1 MSKSYRNF
9 LKLLEQWPLDP
20 TKTGRDLGQ
29 HIREQVKITFKAGDV
44 YSGDETECN
53 RIHASLKRLADNQ
66 YGRLY
71 PRKSNSCASGLSAD
85 ECHSLLTTEFLEE
98 LKKSDEGLF
107 SKLFHTRTS
116 Q

>member
-1 MSKSYRNF
+1 MVSAIHF
-9 LKLLEQWPLDP
+9 
-20 TKTGRDLGQ
+20 RDLGQ
-29 HIREQVKITFKAGDV
+29 HIREHVKITFKTGEV

-53 RIHASLKRLADNQ
+53 RIHASLTRLADNQ

-85 ECHSLLTTEFLEE
+85 ECHSLLSTEFLEE

-107 SKLFHTRTS
+107 TKLFHTRKS

>member
-1 MSKSYRNF
+1 MVF
-9 LKLLEQWPLDP
+9 AIHF
-20 TKTGRDLGQ
+20 RDLGL
-29 HIREQVKITFKAGDV
+29 HIREQVKITFKAGEV
-44 YSGDETECN
+44 FSGDETECS

-71 PRKSNSCASGLSAD
+71 PRKSNSSASGLSAD
-85 ECHSLLTTEFLEE
+85 ECHSLVTTEFLEE
-98 LKKSDEGLF
+98 LKKSDKGLF